1 MRGSVAGQ
9 TLERTARIDQP
20 LDTGILLIVL
30 FQLGRNIKRTRERHV
45 QLERNG
51 FGNRIHL
58 GIRIAQHT
66 PDIADD
72 RSGAHRSECDNLT
85 DVIRTIAASDVVD
98 DLLTAFIAE
107 IDVDIRHG
115 HALRIEESLEQQA
128 VSQRIELGDIHA
140 VGDD

>member
-9 TLERTARIDQP
+9 TLERTARVNQP
-20 LDTGILLIVL
+20 LDTGIFLIIL
-30 FQLGRNIKRTRERHV
+30 FQLRRDIERTGERHV

-51 FGNRIHL
+51 FGNRVHL
-58 GIRIAQHT
+58 GIRIAQHA
-66 PDIADD
+66 PDVADD
-72 RSGAHRSECDNLT
+72 RAGTHRSERDDLT
-85 DVIRTIAASDVVD
+85 DVIRTVAAGDVVD
-98 DLLTAFIAE
+98 DLLTAFITE

-128 VSQRIELGDIHA
+128 IAQGVELGDIHA